1 MESLGEMKREQCV
14 KSKVVH
20 FYILVQIQLDGLF
33 WLCFMNDSVYKILY
47 IMLICPLICIALKTH
62 FKLVLLPDFE
72 HRTVQHDVLVT
83 LRYYIII
90 VIP

>member
-1 MESLGEMKREQCV
+1 
-14 KSKVVH
+14 
-20 FYILVQIQLDGLF
+20 
-33 WLCFMNDSVYKILY
+33 
-47 IMLICPLICIALKTH
+47 MLICPLICIALKTH

-90 VIP
+90 VIPLHYYITFYTHSGLSGDLPASVQHNTQVLSLVLPN